1 MKNFAKIVIRVIAI
15 VALCLMSGFGA
26 AVYYTADVTTVIA
39 WIGFA
44 VMLLT
49 AAAAIHLILK
59 Y

>member
-1 MKNFAKIVIRVIAI
+1 
-15 VALCLMSGFGA
+15 MSGFGA
-26 AVYYTADVTTVIA
+26 AVYYTADVTTVIT